1 MKSSHP
7 NENIIRQYL
16 LGKLN
21 DQKELEEELSDQMF
35 FDDDLSQMVDS
46 IEDEILD
53 DYLDGAL
60 SPADTQAVKEYFLC
74 PPERKDKLQFARV
87 MRSYFETNQTE
98 PATMQ
103 TAPPPWRESGAG
115 PAVLLRS
122 HARTY
127 VEIAALFL
135 LSVSFLLYMGH
146 VRHEL
151 QSINAENKKNLQLLE
166 GERQVSASF
175 EKEMTRLLPVGLTL
189 ANERSRSVVRDGVPL
204 NAKRLVINPSM
215 HVIKVQIALAQAG
228 ISGPFDVVLET
239 QSGGTSLWSKA
250 DVPSSE
256 GILTF
261 VMPSQGINAG
271 AYSFAVRP
279 HGQPTGNA
287 DHYDFQVTVA
297 K

>member
-1 MKSSHP
+1 MKNSHP

-16 LGKLN
+16 LGKLE
-21 DQKELEEELSDQMF
+21 DQKELEEELSKQMF

-87 MRSYFETNQTE
+87 MRTYFETT
-98 PATMQ
+98 Q
-103 TAPPPWRESGAG
+103 TAPAPMPMALPPWRESGAG

-135 LSVSFLLYMGH
+135 LSLSFLLYLGH
-146 VRHEL
+146 VQHQLR
-151 QSINAENKKNLQLLE
+151 SINAENQKNLQLLE

-175 EKEMTRLLPVGLTL
+175 EKEITELLPRSLTL
-189 ANERSRSVVRDGVPL
+189 ADERSRTVVRDGVPL
-204 NAKRLVINPSM
+204 NVKRLVINPSTYATK
-215 HVIKVQIALAQAG
+215 IEIALAQAG
-228 ISGPFDVVLET
+228 ISGSFDVALET
-239 QSGGTSLWSKA
+239 QTGGAPLWSKA

-256 GILTF
+256 GVLTF
-261 VMPSQGINAG
+261 IMPSRGINAG

-279 HGQPTGNA
+279 HGQLTGNA
-287 DHYDFQVTVA
+287 DHYDFQVIVT